1 MASPSSM
8 SRVPG
13 SGGEA
18 IGSLGGKHYGR
29 GKLSLSALILI
40 IAAVYLSATG
50 CNCR

>member
-13 SGGEA
+13 SGGEE
-18 IGSLGGKHYGR
+18 IGSLGGKHYCRGR
-29 GKLSLSALILI
+29 LSLSALI